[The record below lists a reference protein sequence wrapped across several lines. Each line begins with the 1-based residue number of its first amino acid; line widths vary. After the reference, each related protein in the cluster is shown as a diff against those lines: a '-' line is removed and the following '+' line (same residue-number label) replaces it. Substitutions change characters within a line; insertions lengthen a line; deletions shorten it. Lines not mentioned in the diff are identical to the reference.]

1 MRRSLSRRAAAR
13 PALRALLPL
22 LIGAALSA
30 PLAAAPLP
38 STSAPGDAPRPA
50 GGAEARD
57 GAANAVPSDTMADTI
72 VGLSDS
78 GGATAPAAGA
88 ASTAMAG
95 SGTDPGADAPAIDR
109 IGGIGASASLAP
121 AAVAEISTDDIGGLS
136 APALGES
143 GQAATGAQLPQPVRD
158 RDDPEF
164 GESHG
169 GTEAALASATWL
181 PGGRMS
187 FKHELAGRIRDMDGL
202 VNNRTSFRIEYE
214 KYFWDKFYLHL
225 DLIETAFWGRDHRA
239 RGRGGSFTES
249 TLRDAYLQFSSGNTS
264 VKLGSQILIWGESDA
279 GAITDVIAPRNLSEL
294 FFISLEESRISQFM
308 LTVDQFTRIGD
319 WSAFY
324 IPDAQYNEYP
334 EPGTAYFL
342 DAFGAQA
349 RIERRDFDRSEYG
362 LRWKKTFGGSDV
374 GLMAARLIDNDYVY
388 RLRGVDADGRLHLLR
403 DDQRFGMIGATFNH
417 VAGPLLLS
425 AEVAHK
431 SPRAFL
437 TSQLQTLEKGEVD
450 TSLRAEYSLGNG
462 GNHSLSLEAVN
473 KRILGW
479 DRRLAPTPR
488 DNNSLVLGWS
498 NAFLNETLT
507 ANWLTVYNQTY
518 TGYQHSL
525 FLTYKLNGRVSLS
538 LDTFYLSVRDRRNEL
553 YPYRGQN
560 NAVFRFL
567 YQF

>member
-1 MRRSLSRRAAAR
+1 VRRSPSHRRVAR

-22 LIGAALSA
+22 LIGAGLSA
-30 PLAAAPLP
+30 PLAAAP
-38 STSAPGDAPRPA
+38 APAASPRPA
-50 GGAEARD
+50 SGEARD
-57 GAANAVPSDTMADTI
+57 GSAAAAVEPMADSI

-78 GGATAPAAGA
+78 GGAAASAPATA
-88 ASTAMAG
+88 ASTAA
-95 SGTDPGADAPAIDR
+95 SAAADTDAPAIDS
-109 IGGIGASASLAP
+109 IGGIGDSAP
-121 AAVAEISTDDIGGLS
+121 AAEPGATQAADDIAGLS
-136 APALGES
+136 APAEGEL
-143 GQAATGAQLPQPVRD
+143 AASAPGAQLPQPVRAD
-158 RDDPEF
+158 ASRADGDDSEF
-164 GESHG
+164 GERHG

-181 PGGRMS
+181 PGGRLT
-187 FKHELAGRIRDMDGL
+187 FKHELAARIRDTDGL

-264 VKLGSQILIWGESDA
+264 VKLGNQILIWGESDA

-319 WSAFY
+319 FSAFY

-342 DAFGAQA
+342 DGFGAAA
-349 RIERRDFDRSEYG
+349 RIERRDFDRAEYG

-374 GLMAARLIDNDYVY
+374 GLMAARLVDNDYVY
-388 RLRGVDADGRLHLLR
+388 RLRGVDPDGRLHLLR
-403 DDQRFGMIGATFNH
+403 DDQRFDMIGATFNH

-425 AEVAHK
+425 GEIARK

-437 TSQLQTLEKGEVD
+437 TPQLQTLEKDEVD
-450 TSLRAEYSLGNG
+450 TSLRVEYSLGNG
-462 GNHSLSLEAVN
+462 GNHSVSLEAVN
-473 KRILGW
+473 KRILDW

-518 TGYQHSL
+518 TSYQHSL